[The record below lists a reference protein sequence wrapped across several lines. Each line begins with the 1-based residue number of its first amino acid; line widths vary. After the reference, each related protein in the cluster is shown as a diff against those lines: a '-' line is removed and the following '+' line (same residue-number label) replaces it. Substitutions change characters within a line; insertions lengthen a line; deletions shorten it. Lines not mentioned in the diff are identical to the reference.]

1 MFASNNGFPGA
12 NLFIKNLKTA
22 LMISIVRYT
31 EYGKLL
37 KTYIFTFFD
46 ILKHM
51 KLKIVDMLNGIE
63 FIIMRGSIDF
73 KTNPTRN

>member
-1 MFASNNGFPGA
+1 MLVIIRDSQ
-12 NLFIKNLKTA
+12 
-22 LMISIVRYT
+22 
-31 EYGKLL
+31 YGKLL

-63 FIIMRGSIDF
+63 FIIMRGSIAF